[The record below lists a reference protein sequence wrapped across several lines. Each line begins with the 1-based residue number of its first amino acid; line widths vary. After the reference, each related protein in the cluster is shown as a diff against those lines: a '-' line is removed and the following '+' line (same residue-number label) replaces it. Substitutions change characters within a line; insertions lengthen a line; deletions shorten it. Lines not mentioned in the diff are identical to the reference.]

1 MSSMTS
7 MHDDIVPGALVQHP
21 TFEDYGVVI
30 RVNDG
35 IVHVHFDDNET
46 RSFAEAK
53 SLSRVE
59 FGDQVKQLST
69 GKIGLKLQK
78 TGENPPKWK
87 VAFGIEDLPI
97 EIQEGD
103 LRPDLSLDPFERTLS
118 GQLPGEIDEVL
129 ITTSTHYLKNEHLNN
144 DLVSL
149 DGARVDLQPHQVSV
163 VHRVVSN
170 RPHRFLLCDEVGLG
184 KTIEAGMVIKELR
197 ARGEA
202 KRVLVIAPATLTR
215 QWQFELK
222 SKFNE
227 VFPILNS
234 DTVRWVASESRDENP
249 FARYEGV
256 IVSKDWISQPDRASL
271 VTQAAWDLVIV
282 DEAHHARRHSNKR
295 QTRLYNVVKDL
306 TDIVNY
312 PDRAVLLLTATPMQ
326 LSSHELYSLVEMI
339 DPALFTSEEGFN
351 GHRNALPQ
359 LNELASTID
368 KSEDLND
375 LPAATANL
383 LSTWLEISLEDAR
396 RLLSDGNKE
405 AILEQLGKKHLLTE
419 VLIRNRKAKVLGF
432 KERRAHRWDVELTTK
447 EKEVISAIEDY
458 VEDGYRNASSSSLN
472 SIGFLM
478 TTYQKM
484 TASSLRTIRDS
495 LYRRLI
501 RLQGG
506 LIIEDT
512 SEEELKPLLEDLNE
526 DPAETHIVGEHTS
539 QGAIQTELT
548 QIKSIIDMLDEIKV
562 DSKAEVL
569 LANMEELA
577 KSEVPKVLIFTEYR
591 GTQDYLAGLL
601 SNAGWS
607 VNLFHGSQ
615 TPQKK
620 DDSVEAFRTGEGRQV
635 LIATEAGAEG
645 RNFQFCHMLINYDLP
660 WNPMTVE
667 QRIGRIDRI
676 GQENTVMVF
685 NFCVKGSI
693 EERVLDVLER
703 RINLFEATVGG
714 LDPILGDVAG
724 DLRDIMQKARE
735 DRPAAIDDL
744 GKRLEAQVEEARKA
758 DARLQDL
765 FMDTKSYSVSIA
777 ERIKGQQGLINAA
790 IQEDFTKRL
799 LKVHNT
805 YIRRD
810 EELREYE
817 IHFHDPFLRRHPE
830 LFRHQEDRNRRA
842 VFRSDERPGSE
853 LVQYLAFGHPV
864 VEAAMSDVMQPKWP
878 GAVGARRLRS
888 GSDLQQVNVWLLIYE
903 IQVSDVRPR
912 TIFVPAFVEDGGV
925 CDVEAGEKIVLRT
938 LSDIQ
943 EERGQ
948 IDTNAMDTLRA
959 ARTIADEFVVNV
971 MSQTIDQLQNSAA
984 EKVERESIRLTKY
997 YEKLKQNCQE
1007 RIQATRDTLQRFEE
1021 SDDEGQRRVIP
1032 MWQKRLT
1039 DLDARISELQVEM
1052 TRRLAQIGALQNPSC
1067 TPRLL
1072 QVSRIEVIG
1081 EENKQN

>member
-1 MSSMTS
+1 
-7 MHDDIVPGALVQHP
+7 MHSNLVPGALVQHP
-21 TFEDYGVVI
+21 TFEEYGVVI
-30 RVNDG
+30 RISDG
-35 IVHVHFDDNET
+35 TVHVHFDDNET
-46 RSFAEAK
+46 RSFADGK
-53 SLSRVE
+53 SLTRVD
-59 FGDQVKQLST
+59 FGDRVKQLST
-69 GKIGLKLQK
+69 GKVGLKLQM
-78 TGENPPKWK
+78 TGEDPPKWR
-87 VAFGIEDLPI
+87 VAFGIDELPI

-103 LRPDLSLDPFERTLS
+103 LRPDLSLDPFVRALD
-118 GQLPGEIDEVL
+118 GQSPGEIDEVL

-184 KTIEAGMVIKELR
+184 KTIEAGLVIKELR

-202 KRVLVIAPATLTR
+202 KRVLIVVPATLTR

-234 DTVRWVASESRDENP
+234 DTVKWIASESRDENP
-249 FARYEGV
+249 FTRHDSV
-256 IVSKDWISQPDRASL
+256 IVSKDWISQPDRAKL

-282 DEAHHARRHSNKR
+282 DEAHHARRHSNKK

-306 TDIVNY
+306 TDIVDY
-312 PDRAVLLLTATPMQ
+312 PDRSVLLLTATPMQ

-368 KSEDLND
+368 KSDDLTK
-375 LPAATANL
+375 LPPVTANL
-383 LSTWLEISLEDAR
+383 LSTWLEISRENAQK
-396 RLLSDGNKE
+396 LLNDGNKE
-405 AILEQLGKKHLLTE
+405 LILEELGKKHLLTE

-432 KERRAHRWDVELTTK
+432 KERRAHRWDVELTPK
-447 EKEVISAIEDY
+447 EKEVIAAIEDY
-458 VEDGYRNASSSSLN
+458 VEDGYRNASSSNFN

-495 LYRRLI
+495 LHRRLN

-506 LIIEDT
+506 PLQEEA
-512 SEEELKPLLEDLNE
+512 SKEELIPLLEDLNE
-526 DPAETHIVGEHTS
+526 DPVESQILPGNTS
-539 QGAIQTELT
+539 QGAVNTEVD

-569 LANMEELA
+569 LANLEELA
-577 KSEVPKVLIFTEYR
+577 KSKVPKVLIFTEYR

-601 SNAGWS
+601 SEAGWN

-615 TPQKK
+615 TAQKK
-620 DDSVEAFRTGEGRQV
+620 DDSVEAFRTGEGRQI

-667 QRIGRIDRI
+667 QRIGRIDRM

-685 NFCVKGSI
+685 NFCVKDSI

-724 DLRDIMQKARE
+724 DLREIMQKARE

-765 FMDTKSYSVSIA
+765 FMDTKSYSVNIA

-790 IQEDFTKRL
+790 IQEDFMKRL
-799 LKVHNT
+799 FKVHNT
-805 YIRRD
+805 SIKAN
-810 EELREYE
+810 EEFREYE
-817 IHFHDPFLRRHPE
+817 VCFYDPFLKRHPE
-830 LFRHQEDRNRRA
+830 LFRHEEDRRRRA
-842 VFRSDERPGSE
+842 VFRSDERPGAES
-853 LVQYLAFGHPV
+853 VQYMAFGHPV
-864 VEAAMSDVMQPKWP
+864 VEAAMSDVVQPKWP
-878 GAVGARRLRS
+878 GAVGARGITS
-888 GSDLQQVNVWLLIYE
+888 GPDINSMNGWLLIYE
-903 IQVSDVRPR
+903 IEVSDVRPR
-912 TIFVPAFVEDGGV
+912 TIFVPAFIEDGGA
-925 CDVEAGEKIVLRT
+925 CDVEVGEKLVLRA
-938 LSDIQ
+938 LSDIPEQ
-943 EERGQ
+943 LIQ
-948 IDTNAMDTLRA
+948 IDEHARNMLRNV
-959 ARTIADEFVVNV
+959 RPIADEYVADV
-971 MSQTIDQLQNSAA
+971 MAQTIQQLQNSAS
-984 EKVERESIRLTKY
+984 EKVERESARLTKY
-997 YEKLKQNCQE
+997 YEKLHQNCQE
-1007 RIQATRDTLQRFEE
+1007 RIQATQDTLNRFEE
-1021 SDDEGQRRVIP
+1021 SDDDGQKRVIP

-1039 DLDARISELQVEM
+1039 DLNARVEELNAEK
-1052 TRRLAQIGALQNPSC
+1052 TRRLTLIGALQNPSC

-1072 QVSRIEVIG
+1072 QVSRIEVKDR
-1081 EENKQN
+1081 N